1 MRHNIAGRKLG
12 RTSEHRTAM
21 FRNQLQ
27 SFIQHER
34 IILTLPQAKELRR
47 LAEKMITLGKKDTL
61 HARRRARRMV
71 PNRHLVQRLF
81 DEVAPRFVDREG
93 GYTRILKIGPRKG
106 DGAEMA
112 ILQLVDY
119 VFKPAGKKEKEK

>member
-1 MRHNIAGRKLG
+1 MRHNMAGRKLG
-12 RTSEHRTAM
+12 RTTEHRKAL

-27 SFIQHER
+27 SFFKHER
-34 IILTLPQAKELRR
+34 IVLTLPQAKELRR
-47 LAEKMITLGKKDTL
+47 LAERMITWGKKDSL
-61 HARRRARRMV
+61 HARRIVRRDIPDRQIV
-71 PNRHLVQRLF
+71 KRLF
-81 DEVAPRFVDREG
+81 DEVAPRFVDRAG

-119 VFKPAGKKEKEK
+119 TFKVKEKKEK

>member
-1 MRHNIAGRKLG
+1 MAGRKLG
-12 RTSEHRTAM
+12 RTTEHRKAL

-27 SFIQHER
+27 SFFKHER
-34 IILTLPQAKELRR
+34 IVLTLPQAKELRR
-47 LAEKMITLGKKDTL
+47 LAERMITWGKKDSL
-61 HARRRARRMV
+61 HARRIVRRDIPDRQIV
-71 PNRHLVQRLF
+71 KRLF
-81 DEVAPRFVDREG
+81 DEVAPRFVDRAG

-119 VFKPAGKKEKEK
+119 TFKVKEKKEK